1 MQVGKILLKLQK
13 TLHLI
18 SEQKYR
24 QKKVKYLPHVNK
36 TEVAPKIANFNS
48 VGVVD
53 SERSPKIILSLTSFP
68 ERMNEIHYTI
78 YSLLNQS
85 LKPDIV
91 VLWLAKEQ
99 FPNLEKDIPEAVL
112 KLKNSGLN
120 IKWTHDTRPYKK
132 LIPSLKEYP
141 NDIIIT
147 ADDDIYYPATW
158 LELLYT
164 AYLQNPKAI
173 HCHRGHKIKFDKQ
186 NNILPYKKWKHRIGH
201 DFASFKNFFTG
212 AGGVLYPPHSL
223 YKDVTDEKLFL
234 KLSPDADDIWFWA
247 MAVIAGTP
255 INIVKN
261 NLKQLIYV
269 NPERELKLTDELVLT
284 RTNTV
289 GGDNDRK
296 IQQVISYYPQICNRI
311 K

>member
-1 MQVGKILLKLQK
+1 MESGGCKAGSGKI
-13 TLHLI
+13 I
-18 SEQKYR
+18 
-24 QKKVKYLPHVNK
+24 V
-36 TEVAPKIANFNS
+36 
-48 VGVVD
+48 
-53 SERSPKIILSLTSFP
+53 SLTSFP
-68 ERMNEIHYTI
+68 ERMKDIHYTI

-85 LKPDIV
+85 LKPDAV

-99 FPNLEKDIPEAVL
+99 FPNLEKDIPQSVL
-112 KLKNSGLN
+112 NLCNNGLC

-147 ADDDIYYPATW
+147 TDDDIYYPPIW

-164 AYLQNPKAI
+164 SYLQNPKAV

-201 DFASFKNFFTG
+201 DYASFKNFFTG

-223 YKDVTDEKLFL
+223 YKDTTNEKLFL
-234 KLSPDADDIWFWA
+234 KLAPDADDIWFWA
-247 MAVIAGTP
+247 MAVMAGTP

-261 NLKQLIYV
+261 NHKQLIYV

-284 RTNTV
+284 RSNTA

-296 IQQVISYYPQICNRI
+296 IQQVISSYPQIMDRL